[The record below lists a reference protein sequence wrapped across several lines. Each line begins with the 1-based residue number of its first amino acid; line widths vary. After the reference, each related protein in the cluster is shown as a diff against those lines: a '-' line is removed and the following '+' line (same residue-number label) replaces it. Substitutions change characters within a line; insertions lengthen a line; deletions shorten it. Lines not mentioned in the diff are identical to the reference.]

1 MIDYHE
7 ILGVSRDASKE
18 DIRKAYRK
26 LVLKE
31 HPDKGGDEEKFKKI
45 VEAYEALTTDQ
56 PQFEGPMVKLRP
68 HVHHIKV
75 SMEDLYKGKQVNLK
89 VSLASFCTR
98 CRVVCPQCRGTGS
111 LSPIPIFTIPCP
123 MCNSQ
128 GVSYRGCSECLNGR
142 KSNEKNIEITIE
154 PGTED
159 GHQIIFEGL
168 GDQQRRPNEVSG
180 DLVIIIQ
187 MKPHHL
193 FTREGQLLV
202 YTHQLNLCDMIVGT
216 QFNVP
221 LFDGPYTVTVPGVIN
236 PNRPH
241 IVPSKR
247 LKIQWV
253 VEYPDKKLNDIEK
266 QIILKILSPVQ

>member
-7 ILGVSRDASKE
+7 ILGVPRDASKD
-18 DIRKAYRK
+18 DIRKAYRR

-45 VEAYEALTTDQ
+45 VEAYDALTTEVPYQ
-56 PQFEGPMVKLRP
+56 GPRIKLKA

-89 VSLASFCTR
+89 ASLASFCTR
-98 CRVVCPQCRGTGS
+98 CRLVCQQCGGSGS

-123 MCNSQ
+123 LCNAQ
-128 GVSYRGCSECLNGR
+128 GVSHLGCPECSNGR
-142 KSNEKNIEITIE
+142 KNVEKNIEITID

-159 GHQIIFEGL
+159 GHQMIFEGL
-168 GDQQRRPNEVSG
+168 GEQERKPNEVSG
-180 DLVIIIQ
+180 DLVIMIQ

-193 FTREGQLLV
+193 FTREGQLIV

-221 LFDGPYTVTVPGVIN
+221 LFDGPYTVNVPGIIN
-236 PNRPH
+236 PTKPH
-241 IVPSKR
+241 IIPGKR
-247 LKIQWV
+247 LKINWV
-253 VEYPDKKLNDIEK
+253 IEYPDKKLTDIEK